1 MFKVNFILK
10 SNFSLTQVQRFLSHA
25 GFWICLSLVNFAS
38 KIFYCLILKIQFLD
52 QVFVSLL
59 QSHFLASGSAGVREW
74 IVPITLCCGSYA
86 TTQKFLLKT
95 KSELI
100 NVSQLLGSSI
110 NNAGEKAWI
119 KFNVD
124 QTGFYRVKYN
134 GELETRLRYA
144 IENNELSATDRF
156 GNFFQLLHFQLS
168 L

>member
-1 MFKVNFILK
+1 MQLKWGMFQNFY
-10 SNFSLTQVQRFLSHA
+10 
-25 GFWICLSLVNFAS
+25 ICLIIKLQFLVN
-38 KIFYCLILKIQFLD
+38 

-59 QSHFLASGSAGVREW
+59 QSHFLASGSTGVSEW

-86 TTQKFLLKT
+86 TTRKFLLKT

-100 NVSQLLGSSI
+100 NVSQLLGCSI
-110 NNAGEKAWI
+110 NNTGEEAGCSWI

-134 GELETRLRYA
+134 GELETRIRYA

-156 GNFFQLLHFQLS
+156 GNLFQLHFQ
-168 L
+168 